1 MGNNLKRQVK
11 MKWNKRRCFWIK
23 RIIFV
28 YLGDLSSTSLKVLDR
43 SLLGL
48 TWILFDYEKKTMGDY
63 RSFIQSGSNWDR

>member
-1 MGNNLKRQVK
+1 MDKKNYLCLF
-11 MKWNKRRCFWIK
+11 RR
-23 RIIFV
+23 
-28 YLGDLSSTSLKVLDR
+28 DLFSTSLKVLDR